1 MMDDIRAE
9 RVHVLNISSHS
20 GLWSADGRVSLSL
33 SLSLGS
39 TLSGSQ
45 GVSTHPPCFSVC
57 NPPTA
62 SQEQLII
69 SNSLTS
75 AAMLKQ
81 DIPEHQSESC
91 ECRAYQAKLGMRLK
105 RSHHKVDFTGSSC
118 AYKIDIS

>member
-1 MMDDIRAE
+1 M
-9 RVHVLNISSHS
+9 
-20 GLWSADGRVSLSL
+20 GGSLSL
-33 SLSLGS
+33 SLLAA
-39 TLSGSQ
+39 LCQVPRESQ
-45 GVSTHPPCFSVC
+45 LIPPCFSVC

-75 AAMLKQ
+75 AAMLKQEQ